1 MGGSGSSLLDESKCT
16 YIRGK
21 TEAVIKNFSP
31 HYKRQYAV
39 SFCKHIQNEL
49 EQNRDLQ
56 SQFLKT
62 KPPSESSVVFYEGE
76 SLHFAEDLKK
86 WKDRYIVIKN
96 NYAVESF
103 ESKEAFQK
111 GLSAKSCIL
120 PVGGKVLTTEEE
132 YNLLSDKHFPD
143 PNGSNDKEN
152 APAFVVLPK
161 EFPVYLWQ
169 PFLRHSYFCFMDAEA
184 QKRLST
190 ALNDC
195 IRHLNHD
202 FFKQSSFEAQAF
214 LEAVQFFRQ
223 EKGHYGSWEM
233 ITGNEVQILSNLVM
247 EELLPSLQSMLLPK
261 MKGKK
266 NDRKRA
272 WFGIIEETYRL
283 VQDHVS
289 EGLHTLK
296 DECKEVTKG
305 LEGTIRSNMD
315 QIVTSK
321 NFLAGKIKG
330 SISESI
336 QKCCGE
342 SIQPFLVSILEE
354 LMGPV
359 SSGFSEVRL
368 LFEKEVNTISESF
381 KATNDITKL
390 KENVIELMRLPHH
403 SVKMEPCYLKV
414 NLLQEQ
420 LQDLKSRFK
429 FYDIDLI
436 IQRTQNLMQELLE
449 NAVYTFDQ
457 LLGLDHVKDVPKL
470 AASIEKVKLRVLK
483 QYDYDS
489 STVRKKIFQDAL
501 VQITLPTLQRTLAS
515 TCKPVLQEYEEYIFA
530 EHNSVIQVENV
541 YEEILLQALLD
552 ETLQVIKEAAHLK
565 KHNLFEETGLPFE
578 SVSSLI
584 DLKTPSGSTQT
595 SPVRKP
601 TSSVREVLDA
611 DIQNNEVFTPE
622 QNTLEECHET
632 SKPLDDEKEFSSKIS
647 SIASEAKEKVIIP
660 DLSSKQELPSM
671 TQNATEEQRVPQ
683 PTTVIEANV
692 DGSTGIENTASVE
705 EEKLP
710 VPGAVDEIR
719 NLLTF
724 TVELPVDIPSENTK
738 QAVHEFETLKPQE
751 SAEETGKEDRVN
763 DGKCQKL
770 SKVSF
775 SLPAEGNDTNKA
787 SICEEGNFAIHK
799 DPSEVSGERSVCQ
812 PKAEL
817 EAVMQCIDVE
827 SCNADGHFQPQLPPQ
842 TGQSD
847 QSEVGLPSMHIVCMD
862 RVPQLEESAES
873 EILNQ
878 NKEVFSSL
886 HYVPFGDSCHVGQP
900 AEDNFQEVK
909 LSSPPSESKEVHAP
923 SISGYPA
930 ETQESI
936 LNIANLTI
944 VPVDQPVSPKLKE
957 GEISNL
963 EGVVGMDNKTFN
975 HIQGDD
981 CKQADVSFPDEDYVN
996 MAESEGDR
1004 WAKSDGAIDPTV
1016 DPTDQLGTP
1025 ELKESEISNL
1035 EGVVE
1040 VDNKPFDHIQGDD
1053 CKQADVSLRDE
1064 DYVNMA
1070 ESEGDRWAK
1079 SDGAIDPTVDPTD
1092 QPVSPELKESEI
1104 STLEGV
1110 VEIDNKSFD
1119 HIQGDYCKQADVS
1132 LPDADYVNMA
1142 ESEGDRWEKSDGAID
1157 PTVDP
1162 TDQPVTPELKESEI
1176 SNLEALVV
1184 IDNKIFT
1191 VIQGDDCK
1199 LAEVSLPNEDY
1210 VNMAEGEKGGW
1221 EISKGSNL
1229 EFQSE
1234 K

>member
-1 MGGSGSSLLDESKCT
+1 MPLLKQLHWLPINCRAQFKVQVLTYKALHGSGPT
-16 YIRGK
+16 YLSDRK

-143 PNGSNDKEN
+143 PNGKTLIVKKVIIYKPVNSSY
-152 APAFVVLPK
+152 VL
-161 EFPVYLWQ
+161 
-169 PFLRHSYFCFMDAEA
+169 FLS
-184 QKRLST
+184 
-190 ALNDC
+190 
-195 IRHLNHD
+195 D

-330 SISESI
+330 KLN
-336 QKCCGE
+336 KCCGE

-799 DPSEVSGERSVCQ
+799 DPSEVVAS
-812 PKAEL
+812 
-817 EAVMQCIDVE
+817 
-827 SCNADGHFQPQLPPQ
+827 
-842 TGQSD
+842 
-847 QSEVGLPSMHIVCMD
+847 
-862 RVPQLEESAES
+862 
-873 EILNQ
+873 
-878 NKEVFSSL
+878 
-886 HYVPFGDSCHVGQP
+886 
-900 AEDNFQEVK
+900 
-909 LSSPPSESKEVHAP
+909 
-923 SISGYPA
+923 
-930 ETQESI
+930 
-936 LNIANLTI
+936 
-944 VPVDQPVSPKLKE
+944 
-957 GEISNL
+957 
-963 EGVVGMDNKTFN
+963 
-975 HIQGDD
+975 
-981 CKQADVSFPDEDYVN
+981 
-996 MAESEGDR
+996 
-1004 WAKSDGAIDPTV
+1004 
-1016 DPTDQLGTP
+1016 
-1025 ELKESEISNL
+1025 
-1035 EGVVE
+1035 
-1040 VDNKPFDHIQGDD
+1040 
-1053 CKQADVSLRDE
+1053 
-1064 DYVNMA
+1064 
-1070 ESEGDRWAK
+1070 
-1079 SDGAIDPTVDPTD
+1079 
-1092 QPVSPELKESEI
+1092 
-1104 STLEGV
+1104 
-1110 VEIDNKSFD
+1110 
-1119 HIQGDYCKQADVS
+1119 
-1132 LPDADYVNMA
+1132 
-1142 ESEGDRWEKSDGAID
+1142 
-1157 PTVDP
+1157 
-1162 TDQPVTPELKESEI
+1162 
-1176 SNLEALVV
+1176 
-1184 IDNKIFT
+1184 
-1191 VIQGDDCK
+1191 
-1199 LAEVSLPNEDY
+1199 
-1210 VNMAEGEKGGW
+1210 
-1221 EISKGSNL
+1221 
-1229 EFQSE
+1229 
-1234 K
+1234 

>member
-62 KPPSESSVVFYEGE
+62 KPPAESDMVFYEGE

-86 WKDRYIVIKN
+86 WKDRYIVIKS
-96 NYAVESF
+96 NYTVESF
-103 ESKEAFQK
+103 ENKEAFQK

-161 EFPVYLWQ
+161 DFPVYLWQ
-169 PFLRHSYFCFMDAEA
+169 PFLRHSYFCFTDAEA
-184 QKRLST
+184 QKKLGT

-342 SIQPFLVSILEE
+342 SIQPFLASILEE

-368 LFEKEVNTISESF
+368 LFEKEVNTISETF
-381 KATNDITKL
+381 KATNDVTKL
-390 KENVIELMRLPHH
+390 KENVIELMSLPHH

-429 FYDIDLI
+429 FHDIDLI

-449 NAVYTFDQ
+449 NAVYTFEQ

-530 EHNSVIQVENV
+530 EHTSVIQVENV

-578 SVSSLI
+578 SVSSLS

-601 TSSVREVLDA
+601 TSSEREILDA
-611 DIQNNEVFTPE
+611 DIQNNEVFIPE
-622 QNTLEECHET
+622 KNTLEECHET
-632 SKPLDDEKEFSSKIS
+632 SKPLDDEKEVSSNIS

-660 DLSSKQELPSM
+660 DLSGKQELPSM
-671 TQNATEEQRVPQ
+671 IQNATEEQRAPQ
-683 PTTVIEANV
+683 PTTVVEANV
-692 DGSTGIENTASVE
+692 DGSTGIENSASVE

-724 TVELPVDIPSENTK
+724 LVELPVDIPSKNTK
-738 QAVHEFETLKPQE
+738 QAVHEIETLKPQE
-751 SAEETGKEDRVN
+751 SVEETGKEDRMN
-763 DGKCQKL
+763 DGECQKL

-775 SLPAEGNDTNKA
+775 SFPAEGNDTNKA
-787 SICEEGNFAIHK
+787 SICEEENFMIHK
-799 DPSEVSGERSVCQ
+799 DPSEVSGELSDCQ

-817 EAVMQCIDVE
+817 ETVMQCTDVE
-827 SCNADGHFQPQLPPQ
+827 SCNADGHFQPKLPME
-842 TGQSD
+842 TGQSG
-847 QSEVGLPSMHIVCMD
+847 QNEGGLSSVQVVCMD
-862 RVPQLEESAES
+862 QAPQVEESAES

-878 NKEVFSSL
+878 TKEVFSSL
-886 HYVPFGDSCHVGQP
+886 HSIPIGEGCQTEQP
-900 AEDNFQEVK
+900 TEGHFQEAE
-909 LSSPPSESKEVHAP
+909 LSSPPSQSTEVDAL
-923 SISGYPA
+923 SLSAYPT
-930 ETQESI
+930 ETHESI

-944 VPVDQPVSPKLKE
+944 DPIDQTTVS
-957 GEISNL
+957 
-963 EGVVGMDNKTFN
+963 
-975 HIQGDD
+975 
-981 CKQADVSFPDEDYVN
+981 
-996 MAESEGDR
+996 
-1004 WAKSDGAIDPTV
+1004 
-1016 DPTDQLGTP
+1016 
-1025 ELKESEISNL
+1025 
-1035 EGVVE
+1035 
-1040 VDNKPFDHIQGDD
+1040 
-1053 CKQADVSLRDE
+1053 
-1064 DYVNMA
+1064 
-1070 ESEGDRWAK
+1070 
-1079 SDGAIDPTVDPTD
+1079 
-1092 QPVSPELKESEI
+1092 
-1104 STLEGV
+1104 
-1110 VEIDNKSFD
+1110 
-1119 HIQGDYCKQADVS
+1119 
-1132 LPDADYVNMA
+1132 
-1142 ESEGDRWEKSDGAID
+1142 
-1157 PTVDP
+1157 
-1162 TDQPVTPELKESEI
+1162 PELKESEI

-1184 IDNKIFT
+1184 IDDKIFT

-1199 LAEVSLPNEDY
+1199 LADVSLPNEDY
-1210 VNMAEGEKGGW
+1210 VNMAEGERDGW

>member
-1 MGGSGSSLLDESKCT
+1 RGGSSRAPTTVS
-16 YIRGK
+16 RK

-143 PNGSNDKEN
+143 PNDIN
-152 APAFVVLPK
+152 FVQEKRKKVIIYKPVNSSYVL
-161 EFPVYLWQ
+161 
-169 PFLRHSYFCFMDAEA
+169 FLS
-184 QKRLST
+184 
-190 ALNDC
+190 
-195 IRHLNHD
+195 D

-671 TQNATEEQRVPQ
+671 TQNATEEQR
-683 PTTVIEANV
+683 
-692 DGSTGIENTASVE
+692 
-705 EEKLP
+705 EKLP

-787 SICEEGNFAIHK
+787 SICEEGNFTLSMK
-799 DPSEVSGERSVCQ
+799 EPQSSGANFSD
-812 PKAEL
+812 
-817 EAVMQCIDVE
+817 EAVHVL
-827 SCNADGHFQPQLPPQ
+827 S
-842 TGQSD
+842 T
-847 QSEVGLPSMHIVCMD
+847 
-862 RVPQLEESAES
+862 EE
-873 EILNQ
+873 
-878 NKEVFSSL
+878 
-886 HYVPFGDSCHVGQP
+886 
-900 AEDNFQEVK
+900 
-909 LSSPPSESKEVHAP
+909 
-923 SISGYPA
+923 
-930 ETQESI
+930 
-936 LNIANLTI
+936 
-944 VPVDQPVSPKLKE
+944 
-957 GEISNL
+957 
-963 EGVVGMDNKTFN
+963 
-975 HIQGDD
+975 
-981 CKQADVSFPDEDYVN
+981 
-996 MAESEGDR
+996 
-1004 WAKSDGAIDPTV
+1004 
-1016 DPTDQLGTP
+1016 
-1025 ELKESEISNL
+1025 
-1035 EGVVE
+1035 
-1040 VDNKPFDHIQGDD
+1040 
-1053 CKQADVSLRDE
+1053 
-1064 DYVNMA
+1064 
-1070 ESEGDRWAK
+1070 
-1079 SDGAIDPTVDPTD
+1079 
-1092 QPVSPELKESEI
+1092 
-1104 STLEGV
+1104 
-1110 VEIDNKSFD
+1110 
-1119 HIQGDYCKQADVS
+1119 
-1132 LPDADYVNMA
+1132 
-1142 ESEGDRWEKSDGAID
+1142 
-1157 PTVDP
+1157 
-1162 TDQPVTPELKESEI
+1162 
-1176 SNLEALVV
+1176 
-1184 IDNKIFT
+1184 
-1191 VIQGDDCK
+1191 
-1199 LAEVSLPNEDY
+1199 
-1210 VNMAEGEKGGW
+1210 
-1221 EISKGSNL
+1221 
-1229 EFQSE
+1229 
-1234 K
+1234 